1 MHREGRKSNRTE
13 EQSKAAKKGKP
24 ARKQVGEDR
33 KGAVEDP
40 AEGGE
45 GAPIGRALGAPQSD
59 AEVEAGRREEQLRPR
74 ALRQEP

>member
-33 KGAVEDP
+33 TEAGEGP
-40 AEGGE
+40 AEKDE
-45 GAPIGRALGAPQSD
+45 GAPTVRALEAPQSD
-59 AEVEAGRREEQLRPR
+59 AAIEAGRR
-74 ALRQEP
+74 